1 MGECGCGKT
10 ELVRYMCLSA
20 LDSKALSKGL
30 VLRGAWMKLPLLT
43 LNVHGGT
50 TEQDIDEVFRE
61 AMSMAAE
68 AEGLVVFLDEINTSQ
83 HVNMLCE
90 AVLERSYRA
99 SEAPLQRVAWRL
111 GGRALPETVT
121 VLAALNPR
129 RKRPQAQLT
138 TGLVYGAG
146 AEEGAGGRG

>member
-61 AMSMAAE
+61 AMGMAAE

-99 SEAPLQRVAWRL
+99 SEALQRVGRL
-111 GGRALPETVT
+111 A
-121 VLAALNPR
+121 PR
-129 RKRPQAQLT
+129 RP
-138 TGLVYGAG
+138 GVAG
-146 AEEGAGGRG
+146 DGHGAGGLESTAQAAAGATHHGPGLWGGRRGGGRR